1 MSEKRPSRPGKYH
14 PMVGNPLGKPVGSS
28 RGRLA
33 LVKSLI
39 RVQKP
44 PLAKTPSEPVP
55 PGTRVAEVISAS
67 MPKLLGLS
75 EKSAAGKKVMG
86 AVQQALLASVSTK
99 GMTEAKAGSV
109 ISKVESPVT
118 QVQTIVVPGQIL
130 ANVGLQTPKSQLSSS
145 NLVSQVQAALLP
157 V

>member
-1 MSEKRPSRPGKYH
+1 MSEKRPSKPGKHH
-14 PMVGNPLGKPVGSS
+14 PLVGNPLGKPVGST

-39 RVQKP
+39 RVTKP
-44 PLAKTPSEPVP
+44 PLAKTPSAPVP

-109 ISKVESPVT
+109 INKVESPVT
-118 QVQTIVVPGQIL
+118 QVQTIVVPSKVL
-130 ANVGLQTPKSQLSSS
+130 SNVGLQTPKSQLSSS
-145 NLVSQVQAALLP
+145 NLVSQVQAAIIP